1 VNETHWYSYR
11 FGSCIFPGNRG
22 RVAAGRQL
30 LANTRPGGKV
40 SLNLTHTTGRRE
52 SEPVRISAYR
62 HAAGVGMAAVA
73 LITVGCS
80 NGKSVDA
87 TQPPQAGVSVTS
99 TAKTPAQPTE
109 VKLIGE
115 GDVEVTLTG
124 PIAAKY
130 SSATENQRQAL
141 GKPLTGDRNAG
152 KRESGLVFQQFE
164 GGVITAKN
172 DQAGT
177 SAYITT
183 GKIREAWN
191 IPRDPDGTPAAT
203 GTNGSAGP
211 LGYPISDVNAVGD
224 LLVSNFEHG
233 RIEYN
238 PTTGQVQVTVN
249 GKVVPSGL

>member
-1 VNETHWYSYR
+1 LRT
-11 FGSCIFPGNRG
+11 I
-22 RVAAGRQL
+22 
-30 LANTRPGGKV
+30 
-40 SLNLTHTTGRRE
+40 
-52 SEPVRISAYR
+52 AYR
-62 HAAGVGMAAVA
+62 HAAGVGLTTIA

-80 NGKSVDA
+80 SGKSVDA
-87 TQPPQAGVSVTS
+87 SAPPQLSVNATS
-99 TAKTPAQPTE
+99 TSKAPAPPAE

-130 SSATENQRQAL
+130 SSATETQKQAL

-152 KRESGLVFQQFE
+152 KRESGLVFQQFQ

-172 DQAGT
+172 DQAGAP
-177 SAYITT
+177 AYITL

-191 IPRDPDGTPAAT
+191 VPRDPAGVPAVT

-211 LGYPISDVNAVGD
+211 LGFPISDENAVGD
-224 LLVSNFEHG
+224 LQVSNFEHG
-233 RIEYN
+233 KIEYN
-238 PTTGQVQVTVN
+238 PKTNQLEVTVN